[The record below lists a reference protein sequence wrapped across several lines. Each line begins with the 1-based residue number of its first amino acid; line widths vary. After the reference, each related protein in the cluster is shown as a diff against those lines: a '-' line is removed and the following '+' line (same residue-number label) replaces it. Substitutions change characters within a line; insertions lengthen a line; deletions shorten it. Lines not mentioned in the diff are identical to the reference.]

1 MKLSSK
7 RPKADDKKG
16 IANSRPLQK
25 KVKYQYWSANTVQTF
40 EGTNAVISDRDLT
53 QADAAFIKASCRE
66 NFIFRELS
74 PQSLNEIMHKLQ
86 HYAY

>member
-53 QADAAFIKASCRE
+53 
-66 NFIFRELS
+66 
-74 PQSLNEIMHKLQ
+74 
-86 HYAY
+86 